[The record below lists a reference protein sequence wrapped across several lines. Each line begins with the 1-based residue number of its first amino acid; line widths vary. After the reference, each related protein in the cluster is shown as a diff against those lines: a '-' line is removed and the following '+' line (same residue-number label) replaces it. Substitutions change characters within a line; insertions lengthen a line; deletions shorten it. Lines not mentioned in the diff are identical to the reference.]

1 MKTVLIYTSGC
12 ENKTLVFG
20 KDLLR
25 DRKMGML
32 LLDCPSCL
40 TVCTPVF
47 SLGEFCMLVWFFFLS
62 LWLGY
67 FLGSSLSLALP
78 SFPEGLPPTLFQH
91 L

>member
-1 MKTVLIYTSGC
+1 M
-12 ENKTLVFG
+12 KTLVFG
-20 KDLLR
+20 KDLR

-40 TVCTPVF
+40 TGCTPVF
-47 SLGEFCMLVWFFFLS
+47 SLGAFCMLVWFFFLS

-67 FLGSSLSLALP
+67 SLGSSLSLALP
-78 SFPEGLPPTLFQH
+78 IFPEGLPPTLFQH